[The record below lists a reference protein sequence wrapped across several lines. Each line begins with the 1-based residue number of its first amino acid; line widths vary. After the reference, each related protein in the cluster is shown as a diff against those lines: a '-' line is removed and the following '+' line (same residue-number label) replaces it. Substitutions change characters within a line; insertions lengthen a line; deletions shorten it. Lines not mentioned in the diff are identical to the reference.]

1 MKNKNGAD
9 YELKNKYNNCLE
21 FYIKNN
27 NIFYIFFFKRI
38 LNSIFIIII
47 LTQ

>member
-27 NIFYIFFFKRI
+27 NIFYI
-38 LNSIFIIII
+38 IFIIII
-47 LTQ
+47 FTYL